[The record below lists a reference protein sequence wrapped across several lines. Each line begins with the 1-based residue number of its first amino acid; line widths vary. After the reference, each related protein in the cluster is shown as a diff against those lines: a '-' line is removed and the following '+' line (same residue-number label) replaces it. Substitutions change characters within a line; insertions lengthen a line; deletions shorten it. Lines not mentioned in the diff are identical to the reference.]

1 MISVFFASLTL
12 LFPSFPNLVLYL
24 SRIVIIVIVISF
36 RSFMYTKKALLRPGR
51 FEVQIEIPLPNSIE
65 QRVSILMVHTKH
77 MFAAGRLQVTDPPPE
92 SPAERLLLLEEEE
105 VSTCVPV

>member
-1 MISVFFASLTL
+1 M
-12 LFPSFPNLVLYL
+12 
-24 SRIVIIVIVISF
+24 SF
-36 RSFMYTKKALLRPGR
+36 RSFVHIYKKALLRPGR

-92 SPAERLLLLEEEE
+92 SPAERLLLLEEK
-105 VSTCVPV
+105 VSTCVTV

>member
-1 MISVFFASLTL
+1 M
-12 LFPSFPNLVLYL
+12 
-24 SRIVIIVIVISF
+24 
-36 RSFMYTKKALLRPGR
+36 RPGR

-105 VSTCVPV
+105 VSTRVTV

>member
-1 MISVFFASLTL
+1 MIFAFFASLTL
-12 LFPSFPNLVLYL
+12 LFPFLPNRYHCHA
-24 SRIVIIVIVISF
+24 ISF
-36 RSFMYTKKALLRPGR
+36 VHIYKKALLRPGR